1 MVYNDRRATES
12 MYPSEYLYSREHEWV
27 RVMDDICVLGITE
40 FAQQELGEVV
50 FVELPEVGQVF
61 NVQDEL
67 GTIESV
73 KAVAEVYS
81 PVAGEVV
88 EINEAVVDDPE
99 MLNDDPHGEGWLVK
113 IRFSSADDLKA
124 LMTAEQYEE
133 YVKSGEA

>member
-1 MVYNDRRATES
+1 
-12 MYPSEYLYSREHEWV
+12 MYSSDYLYSREHEWV
-27 RVMDDICVLGITE
+27 RVMDDVCVLGITE

-61 NVQDEL
+61 NAQDEL

-88 EINEAVVDDPE
+88 EINDAVVDDPE

-124 LMTAEQYEE
+124 LMNAEAYEE
-133 YVKSGEA
+133 YTKSGEA

>member
-1 MVYNDRRATES
+1 
-12 MYPSEYLYSREHEWV
+12 MYPTDYLYSREHEWV
-27 RVMDDICVLGITE
+27 RVEDDVCVLGITE

-61 NVQDEL
+61 NTNDEV

-73 KAVAEVYS
+73 KAVAEVYI
-81 PVAGEVV
+81 PVAGEVI

-99 MLNDDPHGEGWLVK
+99 LLNEDPHSDGWLIKV
-113 IRFSSADDLKA
+113 RFSSASDLKA
-124 LMTAEQYEE
+124 LMTAEKYEE

>member
-1 MVYNDRRATES
+1 
-12 MYPSEYLYSREHEWV
+12 MYPTDSLYSREHEWI
-27 RVMDDICVLGITE
+27 RVEDDVCVLGITE

-61 NVQDEL
+61 NAQDEL

-99 MLNDDPHGEGWLVK
+99 TLNDDPQGEGWLVK
-113 IRFSSADDLKA
+113 IRFSSADDLKS
-124 LMTAEQYEE
+124 LMTADQYEE
-133 YVKSGEA
+133 FIKSGEA

>member
-1 MVYNDRRATES
+1 
-12 MYPSEYLYSREHEWV
+12 MYSSDYLYSREHEWV
-27 RVMDDICVLGITE
+27 RVMDDVCVLGITE

-61 NVQDEL
+61 NAQDEL

-88 EINEAVVDDPE
+88 EINDAVVDDPE
-99 MLNDDPHGEGWLVK
+99 LLNDDPHGEGWLVK

-124 LMTAEQYEE
+124 LMKADAYEE
-133 YVKSGEA
+133 YIKSGDA